1 MTGGFVMALSQGRR
15 KWLRRGVRVAAVA
28 TGVIGGVYLLA
39 QFALAKFNDMQE
51 RFLRDRVAR
60 EKYVP
65 WHSRV
70 SLRRRFLQNQEDCS
84 FTIMALLPTL
94 SSQIFEAMDVESIS
108 QALLAQNRRHKSL
121 GDVASAPPADG
132 ARTEESSRDEDPAP
146 QNTSASEA
154 PASLEVV
161 SEPAPAPP
169 APTAKLPA
177 APTEAAPTPESE
189 EERRATKLRL
199 WDGIKHTSFERTLTS
214 LYTLVF
220 LSLQTYIQL
229 NMLGRR
235 AYLAALENQAKRD
248 ALLRTQKGALASQE
262 PHQIAL
268 HGDGRDVALDVEALD
283 DLNLAEG
290 RLSQDTEKKYLTSSY
305 WFLHH
310 GWKTV
315 ADRVRQAVRAELGD
329 MPVKTPLTYAHM
341 EALVGR
347 LRAHLESDAS
357 DTSVVWLSNDGFRN
371 ILLPETEAD
380 EVRMLREAGALAA
393 NEDEQEAL
401 TPQLRTLLDE
411 TKDYIDSPDFA
422 QVFQSS
428 CEHVFSLFLQKL
440 GTGFGAPGTD
450 PQRADKT
457 LLLAK
462 VLPLVSQQAKVALT
476 STPNNYVDAIVEGR
490 DLRALSV
497 LIYAAWDDELGSDW

>member
-1 MTGGFVMALSQGRR
+1 MALSQGRR
-15 KWLRRGVRVAAVA
+15 KWLRRGVSVAAVA
-28 TGVIGGVYLLA
+28 TSVVGGLYLLA
-39 QFALAKFNDMQE
+39 QFALTKFNDIQE
-51 RFLRDRVAR
+51 RLLRDRVAR
-60 EKYVP
+60 EN
-65 WHSRV
+65 
-70 SLRRRFLQNQEDCS
+70 LRRRFLQNQEDCS

-108 QALLAQNRRHKSL
+108 QALLAQNRRRK
-121 GDVASAPPADG
+121 GTAEAAAPPA
-132 ARTEESSRDEDPAP
+132 EERAHDTAEENA
-146 QNTSASEA
+146 QTGEA
-154 PASLEVV
+154 PTSLESV
-161 SEPAPAPP
+161 SEPAPKPP
-169 APTAKLPA
+169 APTARLPA
-177 APTEAAPTPESE
+177 VPTEEAPTPESE

-199 WDGIKHTSFERTLTS
+199 WDEIKHISFERTLTS

-248 ALLRTQKGALASQE
+248 ALARSQKGAAASQE

-268 HGDGRDVALDVEALD
+268 LGDGRDVAPDAEALD

-315 ADRVRQAVRAELGD
+315 ADRVREAVHAELGD
-329 MPVKTPLTYAHM
+329 MPVKTLLTYEHVQ
-341 EALVGR
+341 ALIGR
-347 LRAHLESDAS
+347 LRAHLEGDAANKS
-357 DTSVVWLSNDGFRN
+357 IVWQSNDGFHN
-371 ILLPETEAD
+371 ILLPESAAD

-393 NEDEQEAL
+393 DDDEQEAL
-401 TPQLRTLLDE
+401 TPQLRDLLDE

-428 CEHVFSLFLQKL
+428 CEQVFALFLQKL
-440 GTGFGAPGTD
+440 GPGFGAPSTD
-450 PQRADKT
+450 PRRPDKP

-462 VLPLVSQQAKVALT
+462 VLPFVSQQAKVALT
-476 STPNNYVDAIVEGR
+476 STPNDYVDAIVEGR

-497 LIYAAWDDELGSDW
+497 LIYSAWDDELDRDW

>member
-1 MTGGFVMALSQGRR
+1 
-15 KWLRRGVRVAAVA
+15 
-28 TGVIGGVYLLA
+28 
-39 QFALAKFNDMQE
+39 
-51 RFLRDRVAR
+51 
-60 EKYVP
+60 
-65 WHSRV
+65 
-70 SLRRRFLQNQEDCS
+70 
-84 FTIMALLPTL
+84 MALLPTL
-94 SSQIFEAMDVESIS
+94 SSQIFEEMDVESIS
-108 QALLAQNRRHKSL
+108 QALLAQNRRHKTMV
-121 GDVASAPPADG
+121 DAAASAPPPAKEG
-132 ARTEESSRDEDPAP
+132 AGEPAS
-146 QNTSASEA
+146 QAGETSANLEA
-154 PASLEVV
+154 V
-161 SEPAPAPP
+161 SEPGPAPP

-177 APTEAAPTPESE
+177 APTEETMTTESE

-199 WDGIKHTSFERTLTS
+199 WEDIKHRSFERTLTS

-248 ALLRTQKGALASQE
+248 ALVRAQKDAGAGQE
-262 PHQIAL
+262 PHRITL
-268 HGDGRDVALDVEALD
+268 YGDGRDEALDTEALD

-315 ADRVRQAVRAELGD
+315 AERVREAVHAELGD
-329 MPVKTPLTYAHM
+329 MPVKTLLTYEHM
-341 EALVGR
+341 ESLVGR
-347 LRAHLESDAS
+347 LRARLEGDAS
-357 DTSVVWLSNDGFRN
+357 DTSMVWRSNDGFRN
-371 ILLPETEAD
+371 ILLPEAELD

-393 NEDEQEAL
+393 DDDEREAL
-401 TPQLRTLLDE
+401 TTQLRDLLDE

-428 CEHVFSLFLQKL
+428 CEHVFALFLQKL
-440 GTGFGAPGTD
+440 RGSFGAPATD
-450 PQRADKT
+450 PQRADKP

-476 STPNNYVDAIVEGR
+476 STPNDYVDVIVDGR

-497 LIYAAWDDELGSDW
+497 LIYAAWDDELGRDW

>member
-1 MTGGFVMALSQGRR
+1 MALSQGRR

-121 GDVASAPPADG
+121 GEVASAPPADG
-132 ARTEESSRDEDPAP
+132 ARTEESSRDEDHAP

-268 HGDGRDVALDVEALD
+268 HGDGRDVALDAEALD

-315 ADRVRQAVRAELGD
+315 AEL
-329 MPVKTPLTYAHM
+329 
-341 EALVGR
+341 
-347 LRAHLESDAS
+347 
-357 DTSVVWLSNDGFRN
+357 
-371 ILLPETEAD
+371 
-380 EVRMLREAGALAA
+380 
-393 NEDEQEAL
+393 
-401 TPQLRTLLDE
+401 
-411 TKDYIDSPDFA
+411 
-422 QVFQSS
+422 
-428 CEHVFSLFLQKL
+428 SL
-440 GTGFGAPGTD
+440 
-450 PQRADKT
+450 
-457 LLLAK
+457 
-462 VLPLVSQQAKVALT
+462 
-476 STPNNYVDAIVEGR
+476 IH
-490 DLRALSV
+490 
-497 LIYAAWDDELGSDW
+497 I

>member
-1 MTGGFVMALSQGRR
+1 MISKSASC
-15 KWLRRGVRVAAVA
+15 
-28 TGVIGGVYLLA
+28 VIA
-39 QFALAKFNDMQE
+39 SRAKSTYFTLT
-51 RFLRDRVAR
+51 R
-60 EKYVP
+60 
-65 WHSRV
+65 

-94 SSQIFEAMDVESIS
+94 SSQIFEALDVESIS
-108 QALLAQNRRHKSL
+108 QALLAQNRRHK
-121 GDVASAPPADG
+121 GVVNAAGAPPAEER
-132 ARTEESSRDEDPAP
+132 ARDDKAEEGTKAC
-146 QNTSASEA
+146 EA
-154 PASLEVV
+154 PASLEAM

-169 APTAKLPA
+169 APTARLPA
-177 APTEAAPTPESE
+177 ASTEDAPTAESE

-199 WDGIKHTSFERTLTS
+199 WDDIKHTSFERTLTS

-248 ALLRTQKGALASQE
+248 ALVRAQKGVVASQE

-268 HGDGRDVALDVEALD
+268 HGDGCDVAPDAEALD

-290 RLSQDTEKKYLTSSY
+290 RLSQDSEKKYLTSSY

-315 ADRVRQAVRAELGD
+315 ADRVREAVHAELGD
-329 MPVKTPLTYAHM
+329 MPVKTLLTYEHM
-341 EALVGR
+341 EALMRR
-347 LRAHLESDAS
+347 LRAHIEGDAS
-357 DTSVVWLSNDGFRN
+357 DTSVVWRSNDGFRN
-371 ILLPETEAD
+371 ILLPEAEAD

-393 NEDEQEAL
+393 DDDEQEAL
-401 TPQLRTLLDE
+401 TPQLRDLLDE

-428 CEHVFSLFLQKL
+428 CEHVFTLFLQKL
-440 GTGFGAPGTD
+440 GPGFGAPATE
-450 PQRADKT
+450 PRRADKP

-476 STPNNYVDAIVEGR
+476 STPNDYVDAIVEGR

-497 LIYAAWDDELGSDW
+497 LIYAAWDDELGRDW